1 MSSTA
6 RSTITVVL
14 AVAIYA
20 AVAIG
25 VVWLVSNSGTY
36 PAGSDTMCHL
46 YKGDMLYNAI
56 LQGDWYPLLDP
67 MWYNGVEPMRYWA
80 PLPVYALAGCQAL
93 AGGDLFGGYLLFV
106 GLVAFLGA
114 LPWLLIGV
122 KTKRRVLGAFLG
134 LLWFF
139 MPNNLTALFTE
150 GNLPRSVALVM
161 LPLLLY
167 HVWMYLGDRR
177 SGRLPI
183 IGVVFALIALCH
195 SGYAGMVALALLLF
209 FAVWGIANRAWKPQ
223 LAPIAAILLGYG
235 MVGLWLVPSLIGGIS
250 SMDSSEV
257 MATFFQPAAV
267 SLNPFDR
274 IDSGYAHFYFG
285 LAAFALAVLG
295 ALCSKR
301 DSQPGFWT
309 AVIIF
314 VCTTTMMYPV
324 LKILPGSQYLWMLR
338 FISIALA
345 FILLGFMFWRSMR
358 AWIVVFAC
366 VLLVLDVVPSLPL
379 LMGDGS
385 ASNAQERMEAQAED
399 TLIEQAQQITTQ
411 RCAILDESSLG
422 ATGPYLLSGQ
432 GDRTA
437 GTFGA
442 GYQSA
447 NTASNIVQLNRALDS
462 GSFNYLFDRC
472 LELGNDTV
480 LVETRLI
487 PATSSV
493 SNLDSSAA
501 RLGYKVAAQNNSW
514 RLYKLENA
522 PDAFGTVSTYRAIGI
537 GTGAPQISLQ
547 FPAVEE
553 SDSNNLND
561 YTYEQLSSYDI
572 VYIDGASYDNRSQAE
587 DLVRKLSEHGT
598 RVVIAADGIP
608 EDKESHDRVFLGV
621 RCNTISFKGGYPMLD
636 TIDGQL
642 VPDLFPQGHQEWQTV
657 YLEGLDECW
666 GQIHDKEI
674 DADVEFMGTVEN
686 DNIVMVGLNLT
697 YDYALTRDS
706 QIGMLLSHCMDLDS
720 GELPQRDVVPLSIQ
734 YGEGDVA
741 ITAGANNV
749 NTSLAYHDA
758 FESAQTLR
766 HSNNLLFVDKGT
778 TTISMSYPYFYE
790 GLATSAACAAF
801 LVVLTVFMRRA
812 ERHRASLKC
821 KGDSADN
828 PRRDGAEREF
838 VQQSTDG
845 DGVSNDWAQDKRW
858 RIVDE

>member
-1 MSSTA
+1 MTSGV
-6 RSTITVVL
+6 RSAITIVL
-14 AVAIYA
+14 AVAVYA
-20 AVAIG
+20 AAAFG
-25 VVWLVSNSGTY
+25 VVWFVSNSGTY

-67 MWYNGVEPMRYWA
+67 LWYNGVEPMRYWA
-80 PLPVYALAGCQAL
+80 PLPVYVLAGCQAL
-93 AGGDLFGGYLLFV
+93 AGGDIFGGYLLFV

-114 LPWLLIGV
+114 LPWLFIGI
-122 KTKRRVLGAFLG
+122 KANRRVLGAFIG

-167 HVWMYLGDRR
+167 HVWMYLGDKR

-183 IGVVFALIALCH
+183 ISVTFALIALCH

-209 FAVWGIANRAWKPQ
+209 FVVWGIANRAWKPQ

-235 MVGLWLVPSLIGGIS
+235 MIGLWLVPSLIGGIS

-257 MATFFQPAAV
+257 MAMFFQPAAT

-274 IDSGYAHFYFG
+274 IDSGYANFYFG
-285 LAAFALAVLG
+285 LAAFALALLG
-295 ALCSKR
+295 VLCSKR

-309 AVIIF
+309 AIIIF
-314 VCTTTMMYPV
+314 ICTTTMMYPV

-345 FILLGFMFWRSMR
+345 LILLGFVFWKSLRT
-358 AWIVVFAC
+358 WIVVIAC
-366 VLLVLDVVPSLPL
+366 ALLVLDVVPSLPL
-379 LMGDGS
+379 IVGDGS
-385 ASNAQERMEAQAED
+385 GSSAQERMETLAED
-399 TLIEQAQQITTQ
+399 TLITRAQEITSQ
-411 RCAILDESSLG
+411 RCAVLDESSLG

-432 GDRTA
+432 GSRTA

-447 NTASNIVQLNRALDS
+447 NTASNIVQLNRALDA
-462 GSFNYLFDRC
+462 GAFDYLFDRC

-480 LVETRLI
+480 LVKLSLV

-493 SNLDSSAA
+493 AKLDASAL
-501 RLGYKVAAQNNSW
+501 RLGYSVAEQNDSW
-514 RLYKLENA
+514 RLYKLVNA
-522 PDAFGTVSTYRAIGI
+522 PDTFGTVSKYRAVGI

-553 SDSNNLND
+553 TDSNNLND
-561 YTYEQLSSYDI
+561 YTYEQLSGYDI
-572 VYIDGASYDNRSQAE
+572 VYIDGATYDNRSQAE
-587 DLVRKLSEHGT
+587 DLVRQLSENGT

-608 EDKESHDRVFLGV
+608 EDKESHDRIFLGV
-621 RCNTISFKGGYPMLD
+621 RCNTISFKSGYPTLD
-636 TIDGQL
+636 TIDGEL
-642 VPDLFPQGHQEWQTV
+642 VPDLFPQGYQDWQTV

-697 YDYALTRDS
+697 YDYALTHDS
-706 QIGMLLSHCMDLDS
+706 KIGNLLSHCMDLDS
-720 GELPQRDVVPLSIQ
+720 SELPQR
-734 YGEGDVA
+734 EVA
-741 ITAGANNV
+741 QVSVEHQADGLTIDTDADNV
-749 NTSLAYHDA
+749 NTSLAYHDT
-758 FESAQTLR
+758 FESDQPLR
-766 HSNNLLFVDKGT
+766 HSNNMLFADKGT
-778 TTISMSYPYFYE
+778 TVVSMSYPYFGA
-790 GLATSAACAAF
+790 GLAVSLVCAA
-801 LVVLTVFMRRA
+801 LIVALTLCMRRV
-812 ERHRASLKC
+812 ERHRVRTEEHPTDAPAPAPTSPSDAVAAD
-821 KGDSADN
+821 KGA
-828 PRRDGAEREF
+828 
-838 VQQSTDG
+838 
-845 DGVSNDWAQDKRW
+845 WAQGERW
-858 RIVDE
+858 RIVDK

>member
-1 MSSTA
+1 MSSA
-6 RSTITVVL
+6 VRSTITIVL
-14 AVAIYA
+14 SVAVYAAA
-20 AVAIG
+20 AVA
-25 VVWLVSNSGTY
+25 VVWFVSNSGTY

-56 LQGDWYPLLDP
+56 LQGDWWPLLDP

-80 PLPVYALAGCQAL
+80 PLPVYVLAGCQAL
-93 AGGDLFGGYLLFV
+93 AGGNLFGGYLLFV
-106 GLVAFLGA
+106 GLVVFLGA

-122 KTKRRVLGAFLG
+122 KTHRRVLGAFLG

-167 HVWMYLGDRR
+167 HVWMYLNDRR

-209 FAVWGIANRAWKPQ
+209 FVVWGVVNRAWKPQ
-223 LAPIAAILLGYG
+223 LAPMAAILLGYG
-235 MVGLWLVPSLIGGIS
+235 MIGLWLVPSLIGGIS

-257 MATFFQPAAV
+257 MAMFFQPAAT

-295 ALCSKR
+295 MLCSKR
-301 DSQPGFWT
+301 GSQPGFWT
-309 AVIIF
+309 ASIIF

-345 FILLGFMFWRSMR
+345 LILLAFVFWKSLRT
-358 AWIVVFAC
+358 WIAVLAC

-379 LMGDGS
+379 VVGDGS
-385 ASNAQERMEAQAED
+385 GVGAQERMESQADD
-399 TLIEQAQQITTQ
+399 TLIARAQEITSQ

-432 GDRTA
+432 GNRTA

-447 NTASNIVQLNRALDS
+447 NTASNIVQLNRALDA
-462 GSFNYLFDRC
+462 GSFDYLFDRC

-480 LVETRLI
+480 LVKLSLV
-487 PATSSV
+487 PAFASV
-493 SNLDSSAA
+493 ADLDASAL
-501 RLGYKVAAQNNSW
+501 RLGYSVAAQNDLW
-514 RLYKLENA
+514 RLYKLADA
-522 PDAFGTVSTYRAIGI
+522 PETFGTVSTYRAIGI
-537 GTGAPQISLQ
+537 GTGAAQISLQ

-553 SDSNNLND
+553 TDSNNLND
-561 YTYEQLSSYDI
+561 YTYEQLSAYDI
-572 VYIDGASYDNRSQAE
+572 VYIDGATYDSRPQAE
-587 DLVRKLSEHGT
+587 ELVRELSEHGT

-621 RCNTISFKGGYPMLD
+621 RCNTISFKSGYPTLD
-636 TIDGQL
+636 TVNGEL
-642 VPDLFPQGHQEWQTV
+642 VPDLFPQGYQDWQTV

-674 DADVEFMGTVEN
+674 DADIEFMGTVEN

-697 YDYALTRDS
+697 YDYALTHDA
-706 QIGMLLSHCMDLDS
+706 QIGNLLSRCMDLDS
-720 GELPQRDVVPLSIQ
+720 SELPQREVVPVSVE
-734 YGEGDVA
+734 YGADSVV
-741 ITAGANNV
+741 ITADADNV
-749 NTSLAYHDA
+749 NTALAYHDT
-758 FESAQTLR
+758 FESAQPLR
-766 HSNNLLFVDKGT
+766 HSNNLLFVDEGVT
-778 TTISMSYPYFYE
+778 TVSMSYPYWRE
-790 GLATSAACAAF
+790 GLAVSAVCAAL
-801 LVVLTVFMRRA
+801 LVVLTVCMRRA
-812 ERHRASLKC
+812 AS
-821 KGDSADN
+821 DS
-828 PRRDGAEREF
+828 
-838 VQQSTDG
+838 
-845 DGVSNDWAQDKRW
+845 
-858 RIVDE
+858 